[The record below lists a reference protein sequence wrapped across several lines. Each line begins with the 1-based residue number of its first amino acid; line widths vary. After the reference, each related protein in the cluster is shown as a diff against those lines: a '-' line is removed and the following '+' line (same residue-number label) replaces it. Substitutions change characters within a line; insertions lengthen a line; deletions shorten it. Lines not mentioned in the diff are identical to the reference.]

1 MTEGKLHVVVTMTT
15 IPSRIDSI
23 AQVVENL
30 LAQSYPFDKL
40 CLYVP
45 EVCTRQNVEY
55 KIPDSL
61 FDISRRDQR
70 FVVRKIPTDYG
81 PATKIL
87 PAMIE
92 FGVKNTVLISVDD
105 DVILEGH
112 AIEELV
118 AAHLRLDKDDEC
130 ILGFMGCRNAK
141 NGATSFHHAEHV
153 KEDMC
158 DVDALG
164 GYRAVLYVP
173 QISQQFIP
181 LLERLH
187 VEQLQKVGRPIM
199 DDDHALQ
206 LCAIH
211 CEVRRAVV
219 RTKYLCF
226 TDTPETK
233 IVPFLNIRF
242 ISNADGVSVAKDDNN
257 KKTESLIDSSRD
269 VTQHFFHNLQA
280 KCD

>member
-1 MTEGKLHVVVTMTT
+1 MTEGKLRVVVTMTT
-15 IPSRIDSI
+15 IPSRIDNIS
-23 AQVVENL
+23 QVVDNL
-30 LAQSYPFDKL
+30 LAQTYAFDKL

-45 EVCTRQNVEY
+45 DVCARQDLEY
-55 KIPDSL
+55 KIPDCL
-61 FDISRRDQR
+61 FDISRRDPR
-70 FVVRKIPTDYG
+70 FVVRKIATDYG

-105 DVILEGH
+105 DVILEEH
-112 AIEELV
+112 AIEELM
-118 AAHLRLDKDDEC
+118 AAYVRLDKDEEC

-153 KEDMC
+153 REDMC

-164 GYRAVLYVP
+164 GYRAVLYAP

-187 VEQLQKVGRPIM
+187 AEQLRKVGRPIM

-206 LCAIH
+206 LCAVH
-211 CEVRRAVV
+211 CETRRAVV
-219 RTKYLCF
+219 RTKYLCYK
-226 TDTPETK
+226 DTPETRM
-233 IVPFLNIRF
+233 VPFLNIRF
-242 ISNADGVSVAKDDNN
+242 ISNTDGVSAAKGNN
-257 KKTESLIDSSRD
+257 DKKPVSLIDASRD
-269 VTQHFFHNLQA
+269 VTQHFFHNLQ
-280 KCD
+280 